1 IYHYHAS
8 TAAFTEFWNESFRES
23 SFKLSRRQTWQ
34 AFISESVRQIATYNN
49 KSLII
54 TSGKCQIQELTRK
67 AFEILGQEGII
78 ECAKDHSCSECT
90 HEYKS
95 TADRIT
101 DDTPA
106 AVIGIDENQ
115 SVPMLQGEDAEQ
127 AMREEIEARASAQQY
142 ISSTTNDMDIDN
154 EKPIVNMVV
163 MDGIIMGPRHC
174 AYQDCDGN
182 LENER
187 TGVFCIIHQAMHG
200 HLCHIKLCNNP
211 RENNSKTCVNHQS

>member
-1 IYHYHAS
+1 IYHFHAS

-23 SFKLSRRQTWQ
+23 SFKLSCRQTWQ
-34 AFISESVRQIATYNN
+34 AFISESIRQVATYNN

-54 TSGKCQIQELTRK
+54 TSDERQIQELTRK

-78 ECAKDHSCSECT
+78 ECAKNHSQSECT

-95 TADRIT
+95 TA
-101 DDTPA
+101 
-106 AVIGIDENQ
+106 
-115 SVPMLQGEDAEQ
+115 
-127 AMREEIEARASAQQY
+127 EIEARASAWQH
-142 ISSTTNDMDIDN
+142 ISSATNDMDIDN
-154 EKPIVNMVV
+154 ESSSESSSDSSNKTTNTDQPTQAERKPIVNMVV

-187 TGVFCIIHQAMHG
+187 TG
-200 HLCHIKLCNNP
+200 
-211 RENNSKTCVNHQS
+211 